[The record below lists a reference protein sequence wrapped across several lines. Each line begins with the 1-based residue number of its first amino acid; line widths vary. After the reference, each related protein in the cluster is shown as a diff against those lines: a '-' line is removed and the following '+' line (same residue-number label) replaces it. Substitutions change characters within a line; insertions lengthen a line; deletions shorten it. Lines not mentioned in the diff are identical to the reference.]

1 MKITLIG
8 INAKY
13 IHTNLAIR
21 LLKANTP
28 KPVKLI
34 EHTIKDSPED
44 IIKSITDQKPDLIGF
59 SVYIWNVEII
69 KTIVPII
76 KEKTNALIVFGGPE
90 VSYEPAHFLDNLPVD
105 YIICGEGEKAF
116 PALLDM
122 LGGTRAPT
130 SVPNLAFKTDA
141 GVVCTKSEEIAD
153 LDHLRNPYLFSDD
166 IPHIPNKIQY
176 IESSRGCPFK
186 CSYCLAS
193 LEHQVRFFP
202 LDDVKEHLL
211 YLMDQGGKTF
221 KFLDRTFNADIAR
234 TKKLIDF
241 IIENHRPDT
250 VFQFEITGDIL
261 PESLID
267 HINDHAPEGLFRF
280 EIGIQSTHDETNRAV
295 RRMQDTKTLFKR
307 ISRIKSGGKITLH
320 LDLIAGLPKENL
332 QRFKKTFDDVF
343 ALGAGELQLGFLKIL
358 RGTRMK
364 LQADRHGYVYDDYAP
379 YEIRSNSHLTAA
391 ELDEIH
397 LVEQTLNTYWNKQF
411 MTETIKTVMKHID
424 SPFEWFLRFGRH
436 HMTNHWSFHR
446 YQLHDLFERLV
457 DFARKTMPKH
467 AGAIEDAAKED
478 YLAHHAIKPKRWW
491 PDPKN
496 KNDVLRAYH
505 KSRPN
510 TDLDALYKYAMVV
523 PVSDGY
529 LIAIYQLKETII
541 KHIKSKK

>member
-1 MKITLIG
+1 MKITLVG

-28 KPVKLI
+28 KPVNLI
-34 EHTIKDSPED
+34 EHTIKDPPED
-44 IIKSITDQKPDLIGF
+44 IIKSITDQMPDVIGF

-69 KTIVPII
+69 KTILPII
-76 KEKTNALIVFGGPE
+76 KEKTNALVVLGGPE
-90 VSYEPAHFLDNLPVD
+90 VSYEPAHFLNHLPVD

-122 LGGTRAPT
+122 LVGTRGRT
-130 SVPNLAFKTDA
+130 SIPNLAFKTSA

-153 LDHLRNPYLFSDD
+153 LAHLRDPYLFGND

-193 LEHQVRFFP
+193 LERGVRFFP

-211 YLMDQGGKTF
+211 YLMDQGAKTF
-221 KFLDRTFNADIAR
+221 KFLDRTFNADVKR
-234 TKKLIDF
+234 TKALIDF
-241 IIENHRPDT
+241 IIDNHRPDT

-267 HINDHAPEGLFRF
+267 HINDHAPKGLFRF
-280 EIGIQSTHDETNRAV
+280 EIGIQSTHDETNRSV
-295 RRMQDTKTLFKR
+295 RRMQNTQILFKR
-307 ISRIKSGGKITLH
+307 IRRIKSGGKITMH

-332 QRFKKTFDDVF
+332 MRFKKTFDDVF
-343 ALGAGELQLGFLKIL
+343 ALRPGELQLGFLKIL
-358 RGTRMK
+358 RGTHMK
-364 LQADRHGYVYDDYAP
+364 LQANRHGYVYDDHAP
-379 YEIRSNSHLTAA
+379 YEIKSNSYLSAT

-411 MTETIKTVMKHID
+411 MSNTIEAVMEHAI

-436 HMTNHWSFHR
+436 HLVNDWSFHR

-457 DFARKTMPKH
+457 DFIQKTMPKH
-467 AGAIEDAAKED
+467 AETIEDTAKKD
-478 YLAHHAIKPKRWW
+478 YLDHHTIKPRRWW
-491 PDPKN
+491 PVPKN
-496 KNDVLRAYH
+496 KNDVLRIYH
-505 KSRPN
+505 KAHPD
-510 TDLDALYKYAMVV
+510 TDLDALYKYTMVI

-529 LIAIYQLKETII
+529 MIAIYQPKETII
-541 KHIKSKK
+541 KHISSKK